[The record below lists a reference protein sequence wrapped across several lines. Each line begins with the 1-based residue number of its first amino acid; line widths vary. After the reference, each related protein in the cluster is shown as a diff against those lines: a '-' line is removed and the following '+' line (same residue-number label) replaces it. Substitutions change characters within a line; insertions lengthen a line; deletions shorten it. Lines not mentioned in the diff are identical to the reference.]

1 MRLKILC
8 RTGKGV
14 DFSKFIGR
22 ATTRLEKENISVD
35 KKRSAV
41 KELRSGDHTYT
52 AFFVCRNPVEKMLS
66 VWDHFRWHI
75 ANNKERGVLGARV
88 TFYTWREFVT
98 VVARCGTCQQ
108 YLTKYLSLKNYQDDI
123 TLLVFLLFHQFNNSG
138 LRIPPTSSLLG
149 RSMLEGRACMWTPDY
164 KV

>member
-1 MRLKILC
+1 MRLNILF

-22 ATTRLEKENISVD
+22 ATTRLEKENISMD

-41 KELRSGDHTYT
+41 KELRSGDHAYT

-98 VVARCGTCQQ
+98 VVARDASCEQ
-108 YLTKYLSLKNYQDDI
+108 YLTKY
-123 TLLVFLLFHQFNNSG
+123 
-138 LRIPPTSSLLG
+138 
-149 RSMLEGRACMWTPDY
+149 
-164 KV
+164 

>member
-1 MRLKILC
+1 MILF

-22 ATTRLEKENISVD
+22 ATTRLEKENISMD

-41 KELRSGDHTYT
+41 KELRSGNHAYT

-75 ANNKERGVLGARV
+75 ANNKERGVLGTRV
-88 TFYTWREFVT
+88 SFYTWREFVT
-98 VVARCGTCQQ
+98 VVAR
-108 YLTKYLSLKNYQDDI
+108 N
-123 TLLVFLLFHQFNNSG
+123 
-138 LRIPPTSSLLG
+138 
-149 RSMLEGRACMWTPDY
+149 
-164 KV
+164 